1 MNWESICS
9 VEDIVLDSGVAAL
22 VDGRQIAIF
31 RVSEGDAEK
40 FYAVSNFD
48 PFSRANV
55 ISRGIVGSIGDAT
68 VVASPIYKQH
78 FNLETG
84 VCIEDESV
92 TLGSWP
98 IKVEGGK
105 VLIGEALGEGIA
117 NEGVAA

>member
-1 MNWESICS
+1 MNWEAICS

-31 RVSEGDAEK
+31 RVTEGGAEK

-55 ISRGIVGSIGDAT
+55 ISRGIVGSIGEAT

-78 FNLETG
+78 FRLEDG
-84 VCIEDESV
+84 VCIEDESIS
-92 TLGSWP
+92 LGRWP
-98 IKVEGGK
+98 IKTEGGK
-105 VLIGEALGEGIA
+105 VLIGKAMSK
-117 NEGVAA
+117 GVAA

>member
-1 MNWESICS
+1 MNWENVCSIA
-9 VEDIVLDSGVAAL
+9 DIVLDSGVAAL

-31 RVSEGDAEK
+31 RVSENNGEK

-48 PFSRANV
+48 PFSKANV

-78 FNLETG
+78 FRLEDG
-84 VCIEDESV
+84 RCIEDETV

-98 IKVEGGK
+98 VKVDNGRVMIGK
-105 VLIGEALGEGIA
+105 ALSK
-117 NEGVAA
+117 GVAA